1 MLNRDGRLQSHQ
13 TRRIAFLLVI
23 VVTATAATAIT
34 PLHRAARSIIASAE
48 PIIQQHATVGAIVF
62 VLVSALSAM
71 FVFFSTA
78 VITPIAVDAFGP
90 FNALLLL
97 WLGWVLGGLAAYA
110 IGRFFGRRVVGWF
123 IDPWHLRDYERRA
136 QRLISFRHLLLFQ
149 LAVPSE
155 IPGYVLGLTG
165 CRFRTFIAAM
175 ALGELPFA
183 IGTVYMGESFLT
195 RNYVLLFGIGIVG
208 AALSWAVFR
217 RAAAMWSSGGE
228 PRGGSAMSLVIH
240 HRVTEPPTD

>member
-1 MLNRDGRLQSHQ
+1 MLNLDGRLQSQ
-13 TRRIAFLLVI
+13 QQRRIAFLLAI
-23 VVTATAATAIT
+23 VVVATATTAIT
-34 PLHRAARSIIASAE
+34 PLHRAARSIIVSAE
-48 PIIQQHATVGAIVF
+48 RIVQQHAIGGAIVF

-71 FVFFSTA
+71 FVFFSAA

-90 FNALLLL
+90 LNALLLL

-110 IGRFFGRRVVGWF
+110 IGRFFGRRVVSWF
-123 IDPWHLRDYERRA
+123 IDPWRLRDYERRA

-183 IGTVYMGESFLT
+183 IGTIYMGESFLT

-217 RAAAMWSSGGE
+217 RATAMWSSGGE
-228 PRGGSAMSLVIH
+228 PSGWRVMSAV
-240 HRVTEPPTD
+240 RR